1 MQIEEICIIVITVYW
16 TYVHIRVTSNKLSMP
31 NTKVL
36 KDHGM
41 MKYRGRGELVV

>member
-1 MQIEEICIIVITVYW
+1 MQIEEICIIVVTVYW
-16 TYVHIRVTSNKLSMP
+16 TYVHHVTSNKLSMP
-31 NTKVL
+31 NTKAL